1 MKCWIVN
8 YSLTACRVLCLFE
21 VRFSLFALFFLFGF
35 ILTMSDAL
43 ERNRNVGLVDGVYL
57 SLDQVYCYASRR
69 ENWKTRTDNDL
80 PSSFF
85 LFLIHKSPEIN
96 LFEQLSYLCE
106 CARHQSARICL
117 PLFGLPI
124 IFTRPWFFLLN
135 RIRSMHVQS
144 RPLIQRNGMS
154 LCLCE
159 RVYFDHE
166 KWIEIVLCD
175 DNSLPSVYVFL

>member
-43 ERNRNVGLVDGVYL
+43 ERNRNVGLVDRVYL

-80 PSSFF
+80 SSSFF

-144 RPLIQRNGMS
+144 TVHTTEWEVVVFVRT
-154 LCLCE
+154 
-159 RVYFDHE
+159 RVFRTR